1 MASFVPSPELVEQ
14 FHRDGFLVLRAKE
27 HSLVRP
33 EQLQAWTREVREWP
47 AEKGKWMPYHEVNTD
62 GTRQLMRTENFVD
75 YHPEFHA
82 LLCGDALAK
91 ILKSVSGDDML
102 LFKDK
107 INYKLR
113 SGNGF
118 AAHLDAPAYDH
129 IGKIEHLTANFA
141 VDEATPENGCIEVV
155 PGSHRMDVELS
166 HGGAIS
172 KAWENSQEWTKVP
185 LRPGDVL
192 LFGSHLAHR
201 SGPNHTT
208 SNRSSIYATYHGKSD
223 GVDLRQRYYKHRREN
238 FPPDHE
244 REAGKDYSQG
254 YKTYGFAAP
263 FMSEKQVEQDKARV
277 QPVH

>member
-1 MASFVPSPELVEQ
+1 MPSFVPSQELVQ
-14 FHRDGFLVLRAKE
+14 QYHRDGFLVLRAE
-27 HSLVRP
+27 DHGLVTP
-33 EQLQAWTREVREWP
+33 EQLQAWTGEVREWP
-47 AEKGKWMPYHEVNTD
+47 AERGKWMPYHEVNTD

-75 YHPEFHA
+75 YHPEFHT
-82 LLCGDALAK
+82 LLCGEALAR
-91 ILKSVSGDDML
+91 ILKSISGDDML

-141 VDEATPENGCIEVV
+141 VDEATVDNGCIEVV
-155 PGSHRMDVELS
+155 PGSHRMPVELS

-172 KAWENSQEWTKVP
+172 KAWEDSHEWVKVP

-201 SGPNHTT
+201 SAPNR
-208 SNRSSIYATYHGKSD
+208 SPKNRSSIYATYHGKSD
-223 GVDLRQRYYKHRREN
+223 GVDLRRRYYEHRREN

-244 REAGKDYSQG
+244 RVAGKDYSQG

-263 FMSEKQVEQDKARV
+263 FMSEKQVDQDTARV